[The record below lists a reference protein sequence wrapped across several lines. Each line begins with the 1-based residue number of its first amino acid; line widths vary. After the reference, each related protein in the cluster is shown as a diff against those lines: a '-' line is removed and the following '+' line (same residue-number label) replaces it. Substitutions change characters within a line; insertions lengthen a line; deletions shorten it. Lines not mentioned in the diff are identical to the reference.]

1 MIKSIKLTNFFSFHT
16 NKVELDKLNVLI
28 GINGS
33 GKSNFLKAFHVLKVL
48 AVEGGLQ
55 DLFINRWGGF
65 DAVCYAGNLDT
76 GKTPAISITYEF
88 DPAVLSAYGYMFT
101 EPVLYHIKFTK
112 VPSTQ
117 NYMISEWLK
126 TKSGYCYFDMHRG
139 KGYVMEGASND
150 LHKVNYNLDGGED
163 SVFSKVVDKNRYVQ
177 VFAIREALKSVATYF
192 YLNTSESS
200 PIRRPVMPS
209 LAVRLLPDGGN
220 LPQLLNKIKM
230 NDRQAYKNIQKAL
243 MSVNPNYSDVGF
255 NLLGSNIELMLEEEK
270 LSRSIHV
277 THISDGTLR
286 FLCILSII
294 YNSQRGS
301 LVCIDEPETGLH
313 PDMIAE
319 MMDGLQAGC
328 AGTQFIISTH
338 SENVLNQVSV
348 KDVMAFEKDE
358 ENASVVATFTQAE
371 FQEWASSYA
380 TGRLWRNGDLGGNR
394 Y

>member
-1 MIKSIKLTNFFSFHT
+1 
-16 NKVELDKLNVLI
+16 
-28 GINGS
+28 
-33 GKSNFLKAFHVLKVL
+33 
-48 AVEGGLQ
+48 
-55 DLFINRWGGF
+55 
-65 DAVCYAGNLDT
+65 
-76 GKTPAISITYEF
+76 
-88 DPAVLSAYGYMFT
+88 
-101 EPVLYHIKFTK
+101 
-112 VPSTQ
+112 
-117 NYMISEWLK
+117 
-126 TKSGYCYFDMHRG
+126 
-139 KGYVMEGASND
+139 MEGASND